1 MQAQEGL
8 HLGQAGLMSLH
19 ARTCFFTGS
28 ALGRNRRETLDPGPV
43 LRLPFYKP
51 MQPQACDAAWNPT
64 HGERSETDQTSMRL
78 LLPQTTR
85 FPGQKAARTASHLR
99 NGSPH
104 SRSEGYLLGLQ
115 FIRQYVWPHDTEHR
129 NGAKQPT
136 FKHSH
141 GEGEPCR
148 RLRPPPPQGHLHP
161 AGGRVPPGPALSGSW
176 SPLKVQCGEG
186 PSPAS
191 ATAQEEPPGA
201 QLGPLSC
208 QHSTR

>member
-1 MQAQEGL
+1 MTRGIARSPML
-8 HLGQAGLMSLH
+8 AGSKFCSCYLEILIHFGKEPAFSSCAM
-19 ARTCFFTGS
+19 
-28 ALGRNRRETLDPGPV
+28 
-43 LRLPFYKP
+43 PFP
-51 MQPQACDAAWNPT
+51 
-64 HGERSETDQTSMRL
+64 S
-78 LLPQTTR
+78 QTTR
-85 FPGQKAARTASHLR
+85 FPGQKAARAASHLR